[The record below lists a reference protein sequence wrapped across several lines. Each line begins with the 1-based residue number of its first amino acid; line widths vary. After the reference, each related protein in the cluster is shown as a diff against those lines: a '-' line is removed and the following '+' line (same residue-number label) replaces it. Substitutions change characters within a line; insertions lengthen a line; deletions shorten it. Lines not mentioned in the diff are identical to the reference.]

1 MRVKRLGS
9 YGKERATLLLN
20 TSLKLEGLK
29 KEHSTQNGIQSLED
43 IKYGMFLYNL
53 PVSN

>member
-1 MRVKRLGS
+1 M
-9 YGKERATLLLN
+9 LLLN

-29 KEHSTQNGIQSLED
+29 KEYSTQNGIQPFED
-43 IKYGMFLYNL
+43 IKYGTFLHNL